1 MINICGFFCVIMS
14 CRDCIHALGSVTR
27 SSQVYQHCPFCCFSR
42 WTFPNRN
49 QGWTTEF
56 EACCIKTVNFTVY
69 TVLLPENGK
78 IHIFNHIL
86 HIYRFKFVKK
96 KIKKKIKN
104 AYLMVFW
111 GPSMAVV
118 SEWLAAVRLGR
129 AQNLADKVHHLQVE
143 TTFQKWKLFKTK
155 PKRKF
160 FFFF

>member
-86 HIYRFKFVKK
+86 HIYRFKFVTKNNKNKK
-96 KIKKKIKN
+96 KCLLNGLLRSFHGCGFWVTGCCGAGQGTKPGRQGPPFTNWDNMSKMKNVQNQTKKK
-104 AYLMVFW
+104 VF
-111 GPSMAVV
+111 
-118 SEWLAAVRLGR
+118 
-129 AQNLADKVHHLQVE
+129 
-143 TTFQKWKLFKTK
+143 
-155 PKRKF
+155 
-160 FFFF
+160 